1 MEGEEKIHA
10 NEKNAEMN
18 RKEKLSLLWMFALF
32 NYIYADIHSLIDPAT
47 LKQILTGYVGS
58 LHITPGF
65 LLGSAIL
72 IETAV
77 VMILLSRIL
86 KYRANR
92 WANIIAGVIHTA
104 AVSASIIFGETPAL
118 YYMFFAVIEIAWTS
132 LIVWYAWKWPKQEA

>member
-1 MEGEEKIHA
+1 
-10 NEKNAEMN
+10 MN

-47 LKQILTGYVGS
+47 LKQIMTGYVGS

-72 IETAV
+72 IETAIAMV
-77 VMILLSRIL
+77 LLSRL
-86 KYRANR
+86 LPYGVNR

-104 AVSASIIFGETPAL
+104 AVAASIFVGEAPPL
-118 YYMFFAVIEIAWTS
+118 YYIFFGTIEILCTL
-132 LIVWYAWKWPKQEA
+132 LIVWYAWKWPKPDESLISNL